1 MLNPLHMSRIHQ
13 LYAGTHC
20 ILDFYP
26 YSIISLLDITQNPDM
41 NRTILLIISIA
52 VFIVSFQADPFLH
65 EFHGEGLAPAAQF
78 FSILGNGI
86 TLLVI
91 CVLFFTAGLIFK
103 NESIRKSG
111 IYGSVAVLAAGILV
125 QILKKGFLKSGPQ
138 IIKKKTL
145 SLF

>member
-1 MLNPLHMSRIHQ
+1 MSRIHQ
-13 LYAGTHC
+13 PYTWIHC
-20 ILDFYP
+20 ILDFYMP
-26 YSIISLLDITQNPDM
+26 SIISLSDITQNPDM
-41 NRTILLIISIA
+41 NRTILIILSIV

-91 CVLFFTAGLIFK
+91 CVLFFIAGLIFK

-125 QILKKGFLKSGPQ
+125 QILKTVF
-138 IIKKKTL
+138 
-145 SLF
+145 